1 MKDRKIK
8 NMDDLWDF
16 SETLLVNME
25 NGHVRAADGK
35 EQFNGVGKMIAVA
48 TKKLEYENSK
58 RKNKGLKIKFFE
70 KE

>member
-16 SETLLVNME
+16 AETLLVNME
-25 NGHVRAADGK
+25 SGHVRAADGK
-35 EQFNGVGKMIAVA
+35 EQFNGVGKMIAMA

-58 RKNKGLKIKFFE
+58 RKNKGLKIKYFE
-70 KE
+70 

>member
-8 NMDDLWDF
+8 NMEDLFEF

-25 NGHVRAADGK
+25 NGHVRSADGK
-35 EQFNGVGKMIAVA
+35 EMFNGVGKMLNIAV
-48 TKKLEYENSK
+48 KKLEYENMK

-70 KE
+70 